1 MWPRNGAVHRLQEEY
16 DMNDVVLYEKN
27 ESMFFAI
34 CTVLSLY
41 CDFIY
46 EIAYG
51 FHNEAV
57 MIIENEKCVGQGL
70 KIQIN
75 NLFDDFDY
83 YKKVNGTEKVKR
95 EDIDEKELFNKVM
108 AAHNQGVKAL
118 IMKNLEAN
126 LREKEEG
133 SEYWKLKIF
142 NRFNGI

>member
-1 MWPRNGAVHRLQEEY
+1 
-16 DMNDVVLYEKN
+16 MNDVVLYEKN

-57 MIIENEKCVGQGL
+57 MIIENEKCVGQAL

-95 EDIDEKELFNKVM
+95 EDIDESSIKAEVVVENKGRIRAIVSFNTSDDKENSIEV
-108 AAHNQGVKAL
+108 NVDETGVY
-118 IMKNLEAN
+118 IE
-126 LREKEEG
+126 
-133 SEYWKLKIF
+133 
-142 NRFNGI
+142 

>member
-57 MIIENEKCVGQGL
+57 MIIENEKCVGQAL
-70 KIQIN
+70 KIQTN

-95 EDIDEKELFNKVM
+95 
-108 AAHNQGVKAL
+108 
-118 IMKNLEAN
+118 
-126 LREKEEG
+126 
-133 SEYWKLKIF
+133 KI
-142 NRFNGI
+142 